1 LIFLCPPTETAA
13 RDSCPFSTTESISTQ
28 APLSKETHMTPA
40 GTDGGQMSMLPT
52 HPATT
57 VPSQQAAGGHLGLL
71 KLQPKGL

>member
-1 LIFLCPPTETAA
+1 
-13 RDSCPFSTTESISTQ
+13 
-28 APLSKETHMTPA
+28 MTPA